1 MSETY
6 MTGQF
11 SLQAEQEQDFLHA
24 STLFALDIAQA
35 LKTMDFE
42 KYLQLSSTPFADSP
56 APYITENFE
65 IAKLYMAVHAADC
78 LRAVNENGLPSSI
91 TENLK
96 KKAFSQIAAA
106 HSIQDLGDS
115 ITELLHE
122 LGDTFRRH
130 SVCSYSY
137 LVQRAIEYIYSRRFQ
152 PLTCS
157 MVADYLRAER
167 TNLSRRFHQE
177 TGVTMNDFIHSTK
190 MDLAET
196 LIHGRN
202 YSLREICDLL
212 GYSNYSYFSK
222 LYKKYK
228 HCPPSKG

>member
-1 MSETY
+1 MLPVKRQKKKFEDIPESNSDMSPVMAY
-6 MTGQF
+6 V
-11 SLQAEQEQDFLHA
+11 
-24 STLFALDIAQA
+24 
-35 LKTMDFE
+35 
-42 KYLQLSSTPFADSP
+42 
-56 APYITENFE
+56 TENFE
-65 IAKLYMAVHAADC
+65 IAKLYMAVNVANC
-78 LRAVNENGLPSSI
+78 ILAVCANGLPANI

-96 KKAFSQIAAA
+96 KEAFFKIADS
-106 HSIQDLGDS
+106 HCLEDLSSLMD
-115 ITELLHE
+115 ELLGK
-122 LGDTFRRH
+122 LAKTYQKF
-130 SVCSYSY
+130 SVSSYSY

-157 MVADYLRAER
+157 MVADYLRVER
-167 TNLSRRFHQE
+167 TNLSKRFHQE

>member
-1 MSETY
+1 

-35 LKTMDFE
+35 LKTMDVE
-42 KYLQLSSTPFADSP
+42 KYIQLSSAPFTDSLN
-56 APYITENFE
+56 PYITENFE

-78 LRAVNENGLPSSI
+78 LRAVNENGLPSGI

-106 HSIQDLGDS
+106 HSISDLGNS
-115 ITELLHE
+115 ITELLRE
-122 LGDTFRRH
+122 LGEAFRKH
-130 SVCSYSY
+130 AVCSYSY
-137 LVQRAIEYIYSRRFQ
+137 LIQRAIEYIYSRRFQ

-157 MVADYLRAER
+157 LVADYLQADR
-167 TNLSRRFHQE
+167 THLSRQFHKE

-190 MDLAET
+190 MDLAEA
-196 LIHGRN
+196 LIHSRN

-212 GYSNYSYFSK
+212 GYSNYSYFCK

-228 HCPPSKG
+228 HSPPSKG